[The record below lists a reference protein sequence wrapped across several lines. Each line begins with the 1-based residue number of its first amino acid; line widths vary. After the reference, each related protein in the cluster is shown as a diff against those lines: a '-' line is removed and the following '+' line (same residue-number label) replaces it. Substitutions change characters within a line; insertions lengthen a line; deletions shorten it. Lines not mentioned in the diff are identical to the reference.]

1 MITFEQETH
10 ILKRGYVPEHSVRLM
25 SRVSGG
31 EPFIIDGCLCLKRK
45 SWIIVVG
52 YPIDREFR
60 SDLLEETLNKIK
72 GEFRAARISL
82 IAPELPASIAHSCRE
97 RETDFYYTLNLHET
111 TVRSGLKRAVDKARK
126 DLSIERAAGLTDAH
140 EGLIREFESRADLP
154 PRVKRLFRRMPDYV
168 GQEEGGI
175 VLNAWDAGG
184 RLSAFYVLDTAL
196 ERFASYVIGAHS
208 KINYV
213 KGASD
218 ALFFEMMSA
227 AREWGKDYLQLGLGV
242 NRGIRQYKKKWGGQP
257 TIPYEMCELV
267 LRESSIIESV
277 LEYVGGR

>member
-45 SWIIVVG
+45 TWFICVG

-82 IAPELPASIAHSCRE
+82 IAPELPTSIAHSCRE

-154 PRVKRLFRRMPDYV
+154 PRVKRLFSRMPDYV

-184 RLSAFYVLDTAL
+184 RLTAFYVLDTAP

-227 AREWGKDYLQLGLGV
+227 AREWGKDYLHLGLGV
-242 NRGIRQYKKKWGGQP
+242 NRGIRQFKKKWGGQP